1 MLKSTAQKIIHN
13 TMVTFTNNTNN
24 FNVNLSQANIKMT
37 EDLKSIVN
45 EVNKNLNT
53 EYNLI
58 SFDSLSPE
66 GLQQIVINALAA
78 NNACPQ
84 FEVRGNDPE
93 EIGRRIMEG
102 LRNIQYRPTGHE
114 QMDPSLFRTALN
126 NGEKRTIYPILIW
139 IFQNKDKV
147 QQTAYLAKY
156 LSFSCYQYN

>member
-1 MLKSTAQKIIHN
+1 
-13 TMVTFTNNTNN
+13 
-24 FNVNLSQANIKMT
+24 MT

-58 SFDSLSPE
+58 SFDSLSAE
-66 GLQQIVINALAA
+66 GLQKILINALAKY
-78 NNACPQ
+78 NACPS
-84 FEVRGNDPE
+84 FEVRGTDPE

-102 LRNIQYRPTGHE
+102 LRNIQYRPPGHE
-114 QMDPSLFRTALN
+114 QMDPIAFRMALS
-126 NGEKRTIYPILIW
+126 NGDKRTIYPILAW

-156 LSFSCYQYN
+156 L

>member
-1 MLKSTAQKIIHN
+1 
-13 TMVTFTNNTNN
+13 
-24 FNVNLSQANIKMT
+24 MT

-58 SFDSLSPE
+58 SFDSLSVE
-66 GLQQIVINALAA
+66 SLQQIVINALAKY
-78 NNACPQ
+78 NASPA

-114 QMDPSLFRTALN
+114 QMDPNSFRIALN
-126 NGEKRTIYPILIW
+126 NGDKRTIYPILVW
-139 IFQNKDKV
+139 IFENKDKV

-156 LSFSCYQYN
+156 IYFFK